1 MKRWLMR
8 LLRVGSRKR
17 GWEAR
22 NAARA
27 ADASHAQAE
36 VDLATAIESR
46 DEAFEVAAELRA
58 HNVANRYAD
67 WLVGIVRR

>member
-1 MKRWLMR
+1 MWRWLTR
-8 LLRVGSRKR
+8 LLRRGDRTSKR
-17 GWEAR
+17 EAL
-22 NAARA
+22 NATLS
-27 ADASHAQAE
+27 ADESHAQAT

-58 HNVANRYAD
+58 HNVANRYGD